1 MSLGPGPVSPYR
13 CGACGNKT
21 RFDVYETRRVR
32 SFHHQTLGG
41 EVTVEE
47 EQVLE
52 SSVESVQ
59 CRWCGA
65 AVAQAGDSLA
75 TGPPRKE
82 IGT

>member
-1 MSLGPGPVSPYR
+1 MSPYR

-21 RFDVYETRRVR
+21 RFDVYESRRVR
-32 SFHHQTLGG
+32 SYHHQTLGG
-41 EVTVEE
+41 DVTVEE

-52 SSVESVQ
+52 SSVDSVQ

-65 AVAQAGDSLA
+65 AVAAAGGDLA
-75 TGPPRKE
+75 TGPQGKG

>member
-1 MSLGPGPVSPYR
+1 MSPYR

-41 EVTVEE
+41 EATIEE
-47 EQVLE
+47 EQILE
-52 SSVESVQ
+52 STVESVQ

-65 AVAQAGDSLA
+65 AVAPGDGNVT
-75 TGPPRKE
+75 TGSERKG
-82 IGT
+82 IGR

>member
-1 MSLGPGPVSPYR
+1 VSPYR
-13 CGACGNKT
+13 CGACGYKT

-32 SFHHQTLGG
+32 SYHHQTLGG
-41 EVTVEE
+41 ELTVEE

-65 AVAQAGDSLA
+65 AVAPAAGNLA
-75 TGPPRKE
+75 SGPHRKG